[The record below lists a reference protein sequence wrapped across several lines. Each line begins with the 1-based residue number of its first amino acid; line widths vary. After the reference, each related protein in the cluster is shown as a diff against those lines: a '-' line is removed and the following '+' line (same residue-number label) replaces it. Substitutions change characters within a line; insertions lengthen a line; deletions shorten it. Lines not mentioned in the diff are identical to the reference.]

1 MATPALQKARAEL
14 CVRLARVTVLRA
26 SMRPLAKLCEPAALP
41 REGDRGVGVC
51 CEQAQEA
58 GRASPP
64 SRIGPLRPALL
75 PTAHTCHLPP
85 ALRPPPHLPPVRPPR
100 VPRLERRAR
109 GLLPCVLQGD
119 DTGNRQRS
127 GRCSVT
133 RACAEGTDGG
143 VSHCVREKPLPKTSC
158 TFTG

>member
-41 REGDRGVGVC
+41 RQGDKGVGVC

-64 SRIGPLRPALL
+64 SRIGPLRRVLL
-75 PTAHTCHLPP
+75 PTPHGCHLPP
-85 ALRPPPHLPPVRPPR
+85 ALRPPHTCHL
-100 VPRLERRAR
+100 
-109 GLLPCVLQGD
+109 
-119 DTGNRQRS
+119 S
-127 GRCSVT
+127 
-133 RACAEGTDGG
+133 
-143 VSHCVREKPLPKTSC
+143 PLPRSHGWNAGPGISFLASYKETIPG
-158 TFTG
+158 TVRDPGVAQ